1 MSKINKKESRK
12 SSTISDAFTKSIPN
26 REIRVHDSYIVD
38 KCWKYQSDK
47 INLDSSYK
55 TENCS
60 YYSTGYKSAT
70 QSAIIK
76 TKAYTSCTKRLGAFN
91 YIEEVKNA
99 EVKYKYYCQTNN

>member
-1 MSKINKKESRK
+1 MDR
-12 SSTISDAFTKSIPN
+12 
-26 REIRVHDSYIVD
+26 
-38 KCWKYQSDK
+38 CWKYQSDK

-76 TKAYTSCTKRLGAFN
+76 TKAYTSCSKRLGAFN